1 MAWCM
6 TQHTSTLPPTPGP
19 PSPDGC
25 VMMSKLS
32 VVVRGVLVEPLDVLP
47 TSNTLPVPE
56 ERLAALKD
64 QVLSVAA
71 IVGSTKSDVEYQV
84 GGWVGEEGITRCA
97 CVCVCVSV
105 CLCMSH
111 VTGVWVCGMCG
122 WVGGGGVVV
131 GYRVCAYVW
140 VGGGGGGGTSQVGVW
155 VWGGVPR
162 LIPWVHLSYL
172 KPCSLAPHP
181 NPQQAFCP
189 TPDPPQTPNRP
200 PHPSQ
205 TPTSLPPQNRLTL
218 IQCLS
223 PTTHQAFCHT
233 QLQRDIVGYN
243 HIFV

>member
-140 VGGGGGGGTSQVGVW
+140 VGGGGGGRYQPGRCVGV
-155 VWGGVPR
+155 GGGTAPDTLGAPVLPETLLPR
-162 LIPWVHLSYL
+162 P
-172 KPCSLAPHP
+172 
-181 NPQQAFCP
+181 
-189 TPDPPQTPNRP
+189 PPQ
-200 PHPSQ
+200 S
-205 TPTSLPPQNRLTL
+205 PTSLLPNPRPPPNPEQAS
-218 IQCLS
+218 S
-223 PTTHQAFCHT
+223 PLPNPNKPSAPKPPHSNPVPLPHHT
-233 QLQRDIVGYN
+233 PGLLPYPASA
-243 HIFV
+243 